1 MTAYLLTTTP
11 RSVDGTTAPAMIT
24 LASIDAHKQPLI
36 RYQPSQFEHYDP
48 LLCSAVLEDAR
59 LQLRP
64 LLAELDGFGSCDVQ
78 PSVSPAVH
86 MAICRDLRW
95 LQNSL
100 QDAVHCQADAISC
113 GVHVLALAHTHY
125 DHGIGSGLSK
135 DQVVQM

>member
-1 MTAYLLTTTP
+1 
-11 RSVDGTTAPAMIT
+11 
-24 LASIDAHKQPLI
+24 
-36 RYQPSQFEHYDP
+36 
-48 LLCSAVLEDAR
+48 
-59 LQLRP
+59 
-64 LLAELDGFGSCDVQ
+64 
-78 PSVSPAVH
+78 